1 MRATNLLL
9 RFLLELSALAALGYG
24 GARLGGSTR
33 TKSLF
38 AAGAVSVA
46 ALAWGGFV
54 APNASADVHPAIR
67 WAVEL
72 TVFGAAAGGLAA
84 CGRARLAAVVAVLY
98 AANRALMAAWDQ

>member
-1 MRATNLLL
+1 MRAANLLL

-24 GARLGGSTR
+24 GARLGGSAL

-46 ALAWGGFV
+46 AVAWMVFV
-54 APNASADVHPAIR
+54 APNATADVHPAVR

-72 TVFGAAAGGLAA
+72 TEFGAAASALAA
-84 CGRARLAAVVAVLY
+84 GGRARLAVVLAVLY